1 MDTKA
6 LLQKVKTIEIKTRL
20 LSKQLFS
27 GEYNTAFKGKGMTFS
42 EVKSYQYGD
51 DVRNID
57 WNVTARFNEPYVKV
71 FEEEREQT
79 IFLLLDVSGSQD
91 FGSSLRSKRELM
103 IEVAAA
109 LAFSAVQHN
118 DKVGAIFI
126 SDKVEKFI
134 PAKKGRSHA
143 MMLLT
148 QLIKFKP
155 TSSYTKLDE
164 GLKFFKNSVKKR
176 SVAFLISDFIDEH
189 PYVDSLK
196 IANRNNDVVALPLF
210 DDLERKLPSFGLTQ
224 FYDAESRQKKW
235 VFSQAKAT
243 KKAYEKQFNAH
254 RDALRVIFRKSGVD
268 FVELNTSEEYI
279 KALNNLFKLRR
290 R

>member
-20 LSKQLFS
+20 LSKHMFS

-42 EVKSYQYGD
+42 EVKSYQFGD

-79 IFLLLDVSGSQD
+79 VFLILDISGSQH
-91 FGSSLRSKRELM
+91 FGSATRSKKELM
-103 IEVAAA
+103 IEVAAV
-109 LAFSAVQHN
+109 LAFSAVQNN

-126 SDKVEKFI
+126 SDNVEKFI
-134 PAKKGRSHA
+134 PAKKGKAHA
-143 MMLLT
+143 MMMLT

-155 TSSYTKLDE
+155 KSNHTKIDE
-164 GLKFFKNSVKKR
+164 GLKYFKNVVRKR
-176 SVAFLISDFIDEH
+176 SIAFVISDFIDEH
-189 PYVDSLK
+189 NFVDSLK
-196 IANRNNDVVALPLF
+196 IANRNHDVVALPLF
-210 DDLERKLPSFGLTQ
+210 DQIEHTLPSFGLTE
-224 FYDAESRQKKW
+224 FYDAETKQKRW
-235 VFSQAKAT
+235 IFSGLKSTKA
-243 KKAYEKQFNAH
+243 AYEKQFNDH
-254 RDALRVIFRKSGVD
+254 RNELRTVFRKARVD
-268 FVELNTSEEYI
+268 FVELNTAEEYL
-279 KALNNLFKLRR
+279 KAINNLFQLRR